1 MLRTALSVLLVLI
14 FSSAVAVTALTGCK
28 KDDVGAKAK
37 PAAVTAGLTAGT
49 VGTDG
54 VRKVPVTADTSGY
67 KPERI
72 VGKPGEKLLLVFTR
86 TADSTCIAQLV
97 TPDKKTIELPMNTP
111 VEVAVTVPATGE
123 VGFACGM
130 DMFHG
135 VVVADGAKS

>member
-1 MLRTALSVLLVLI
+1 MLRSALSLVLVLLV
-14 FSSAVAVTALTGCK
+14 SGGCEKKAGPTSKPAVA
-28 KDDVGAKAK
+28 
-37 PAAVTAGLTAGT
+37 TAGPTAGT
-49 VGTDG
+49 VVDG

-72 VGKPGEKLLLVFTR
+72 VGKPGEKLMLVFTR

-97 TPDKKTIELPMNTP
+97 TPDKKTIDLPMNTP
-111 VEVAVTVPATGE
+111 VEVAVTVPQTGE

-135 VVVADGAKS
+135 SIVADKT